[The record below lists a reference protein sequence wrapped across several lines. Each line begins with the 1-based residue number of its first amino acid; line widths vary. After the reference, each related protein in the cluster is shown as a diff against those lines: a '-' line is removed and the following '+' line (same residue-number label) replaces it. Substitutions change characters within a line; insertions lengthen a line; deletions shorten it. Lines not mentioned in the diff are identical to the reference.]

1 MAASDY
7 YKVLG
12 ISKDASD
19 KQIKQVY
26 RKLARKYHPDV
37 NSGDKAAEEKF
48 KKVNEA
54 YEVLSDPEKRKKYD
68 RYGEQWQYADQFE
81 QQRGQQRY
89 ARQQGPA
96 FDFGGGAGGAGGF
109 GSIFD
114 DLFVGR
120 KGGFRMSMRG
130 QDMQHPIDV
139 TLKEAFI
146 GATKVIQL
154 QMEEACPSC
163 SGKGCYACNGLGMTR
178 QAHRFEIKVPAGVKN
193 GSKVRMV
200 GKGGPGY
207 GGGKAGDLYLNV
219 SVKADPVFQ
228 RKGDDLQADVPVPL
242 TTAVLGG
249 EINVATLSGDV
260 VLKVPALTQN
270 GNVFRLS
277 GKGVPHLGKSGSG
290 DLLAKVKVV
299 LPQNLNDDE
308 KKLFEELRKLQ
319 KDGQ

>member
-12 ISKDASD
+12 IGKDASD
-19 KQIKQVY
+19 KQVKQAY
-26 RKLARKYHPDV
+26 RKMARKYHPDV
-37 NSGDKAAEEKF
+37 NSGNKAAEEKF

-54 YEVLSDPEKRKKYD
+54 YEVLSDAEKRKKYD
-68 RYGEQWQYADQFE
+68 RYGDQWLYADQFE

-89 ARQQGPA
+89 TRHGST
-96 FDFGGGAGGAGGF
+96 FDFGGGAGGF

-120 KGGFRMSMRG
+120 KGGFKTSRRG
-130 QDMQHPIDV
+130 QDMQYPMEV
-139 TLKEAFI
+139 SLKEAFS

-154 QMEEACPSC
+154 QMEEPCPSC
-163 SGKGCYACNGLGMTR
+163 SGKGCYACNGLGITR
-178 QAHRFEIKVPAGVKN
+178 QAHRFEVKVPAGVKN
-193 GSKVRMV
+193 GSKVRMA

-228 RKGDDLQADVPVPL
+228 RKGDDLQVDVPVPL

-249 EINVATLSGDV
+249 EVSIATMGGDV

-277 GKGVPHLGKSGSG
+277 GKGMPHLGKSGNG
-290 DLLAKVKVV
+290 DLLAKAKVV
-299 LPQNLNDDE
+299 LPQKLTDGE
-308 KKLFEELRKLQ
+308 KKLFEDLREFQ

>member
-1 MAASDY
+1 MATSDY
-7 YKVLG
+7 YNVLG

-19 KQIKQVY
+19 KQIKQAY
-26 RKLARKYHPDV
+26 RKMARKYHPDV
-37 NSGDKAAEEKF
+37 NSGDRGAEDKF

-81 QQRGQQRY
+81 QQRSQQRST
-89 ARQQGPA
+89 RHGPA
-96 FDFGGGAGGAGGF
+96 FDFGGGGGGF

-120 KGGFRMSMRG
+120 KGGYRMSRRG
-130 QDMQHPIDV
+130 QDVQHPIDV
-139 TLKEAFI
+139 TLNEAFS
-146 GATKVIQL
+146 GVNRVIQL
-154 QMEEACPSC
+154 QMEEPCPSC
-163 SGKGCYACNGLGMTR
+163 SGKGCYACNGMGMTR
-178 QAHRFEIKVPAGVKN
+178 QAHRFEVKVPAGVKN
-193 GSKVRMV
+193 GSKVRMA

-207 GGGKAGDLYLNV
+207 GGGKAGDLYLMV

-249 EINVATLSGDV
+249 EVKVATLGGEL
-260 VLKVPALTQN
+260 VLTVPPLTQN
-270 GNVFRLS
+270 GKAFRLS
-277 GKGVPHLGKSGSG
+277 GKGMPHLGKSGSG

-299 LPQNLNDDE
+299 LPQKLTDEE
-308 KKLFEELRKLQ
+308 KKLFEGLQKLQ
-319 KDGQ
+319 KEGQ

>member
-7 YKVLG
+7 YKTLG
-12 ISKDASD
+12 INKDASD
-19 KQIKQVY
+19 KQVKQAY
-26 RKLARKYHPDV
+26 RKMARKYHPDV
-37 NSGDKAAEEKF
+37 NSGEKAAEEKF
-48 KKVNEA
+48 KKINEA

-89 ARQQGPA
+89 TRQQGPA
-96 FDFGGGAGGAGGF
+96 FDFGGGAGGF

-120 KGGFRMSMRG
+120 KGGFRMSRRG
-130 QDMQHPIDV
+130 QDMQHPIEV
-139 TLKEAFI
+139 TLKEAFS

-154 QMEEACPSC
+154 QMEEPCPSC

-178 QAHRFEIKVPAGVKN
+178 QAHRFEVKVPAGVKN
-193 GSKVRMV
+193 GSKVRMA

-207 GGGKAGDLYLNV
+207 GGGKAGDLYLMV
-219 SVKADPVFQ
+219 SVKSDSVFQ
-228 RKGDDLQADVPVPL
+228 RKGDDLQADVSVPL

-249 EINVATLSGDV
+249 EVKVDTLGGEV

-270 GNVFRLS
+270 GKAFRLS
-277 GKGVPHLGKSGSG
+277 GKGMPHLGKSGNG
-290 DLLAKVKVV
+290 DLMAKVKVV
-299 LPQNLNDDE
+299 LPQKLTDDE
-308 KKLFEELRKLQ
+308 KKLFDELRKLQ